1 MHTCF
6 ARIVGLGILF
16 LTFTACQNLLDNGD
30 LTEEDVTD
38 LRDIFNREAESSAVS
53 MSLSETVLVVGVS
66 SPITRVQTASPL
78 EPRVSSASAFL
89 QALPPG
95 CRSVIAGSTTDSDDD
110 GVPDDVTFLFDA
122 VKCTR
127 TYILFPNI
135 TRTLSGQVRLEDVT
149 PQVKDGSYRETA
161 TNFTFSEEF
170 KGNPS
175 FSEIR
180 NGTRSLVSLA
190 GQSLTRDSNVTTVL
204 ERRFLADLRLV
215 NQMRFVFTSSGGA
228 VAINQPLP
236 KGSLEVSGGVQSSRG
251 INPLRLFSVTT
262 ESALQ
267 YDPDCNVQRL
277 VGGAVV
283 LRSNRGAVR
292 LAFQACGTPPTATR
306 VP

>member
-1 MHTCF
+1 MNVHWKPLRIFGLF
-6 ARIVGLGILF
+6 AAVFGFG
-16 LTFTACQNLLDNGD
+16 ACQNMGED
-30 LTEEDVTD
+30 LSDDDIAD
-38 LRDIFNREAESSAVS
+38 LKEVFSREAEASAVS
-53 MSLSETVLVVGVS
+53 MSLSETVLVVGDS
-66 SPITRVQTASPL
+66 TPIARVQTTPN
-78 EPRVSSASAFL
+78 PRVSSGSAFL

-95 CRSVIAGSTTDSDDD
+95 CRSVVAGSTADADAD

-135 TRTLSGQVRLEDVT
+135 TRTLSGQVRLQDVT
-149 PQVKDGSYRETA
+149 SQVKDGSYLETA
-161 TNFTFSEEF
+161 TNFAFSEEF

-180 NGTRSLVSLA
+180 NGTRSLVALS

-204 ERRFLADLRLV
+204 ERRLLADLRLV

-228 VAINQPLP
+228 VTINEPLP
-236 KGSLEVSGGVQSSRG
+236 QGTLEVSGGVQSSRG
-251 INPLRLFSVTT
+251 NNPSRLFSVTT
-262 ESALQ
+262 QSALQ
-267 YDPDCNVQRL
+267 YDPTCNTQRL

-292 LAFQACGTPPTATR
+292 LSFQPCGTPPTAVR